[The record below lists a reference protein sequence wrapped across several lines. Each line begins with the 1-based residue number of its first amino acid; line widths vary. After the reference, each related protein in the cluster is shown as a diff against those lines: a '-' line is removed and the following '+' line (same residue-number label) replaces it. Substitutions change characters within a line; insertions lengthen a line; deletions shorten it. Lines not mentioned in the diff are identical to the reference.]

1 MNARADIPWSR
12 IFAEGTAVV
21 ASILLAF
28 AIDAWWHERQERVE
42 EQRVLADLEEEFLAI
57 RGVLSAHA
65 SETRQ
70 GLEALENFLREFETG
85 PSADA
90 GAIVEATLLE
100 MLNPQT
106 SDVGNGT
113 LEALLSSGRLDIL
126 EDRELRGQLAG
137 WKGVISEVWDDQASH
152 SKMVFETFI
161 PYFVEERIPAGVLIR
176 QWQKEWAAP
185 VTALGEDPDLVA
197 RVLADERMRVLAQF
211 RYGYKLHTAEE
222 FDIVI
227 AAVDALLA
235 NIEASLD

>member
-1 MNARADIPWSR
+1 MNSRADIPWSR

-57 RGVLSAHA
+57 RRVLSQHA
-65 SETRQ
+65 AETRES
-70 GLEALENFLREFETG
+70 LEALETFLHEFETG
-85 PSADA
+85 PSAEA

-126 EDRELRGQLAG
+126 EDRELRAQLAG

-152 SKMVFETFI
+152 SKLVFEIFI
-161 PYFVEERIPAGVLIR
+161 PYFAAESIPAGSLIR
-176 QWQKEWAAP
+176 RWQSEWSAP
-185 VTALGEDPDLVA
+185 VTPIADDADRVR
-197 RVLADERMRVLAQF
+197 RVLADERMRVLVQL
-211 RYGYKLHTAEE
+211 RYGYKLHTAQE

-227 AAVDALLA
+227 EAVDGILDGIA
-235 NIEASLD
+235 ASMD